1 MRSVTFGS
9 SGNPEASTGIG
20 GSRVEGAAAD
30 DGATVVSVGS
40 EGVGGAGRGRMGAG
54 GRARSTV
61 ASKRLR
67 LLLLHGNS
75 SAASLLLQ
83 ARGRDEAWWGWGLS
97 VFGSFVHFVD

>member
-1 MRSVTFGS
+1 MFDS
-9 SGNPEASTGIG
+9 SGNPGVSTGLG
-20 GSRVEGAAAD
+20 GPRVEVASAD
-30 DGATVVSVGS
+30 DAATAVSVGS

-54 GRARSTV
+54 GRGRSTV

-83 ARGRDEAWWGWGLS
+83 ARGRE
-97 VFGSFVHFVD
+97 

>member
-1 MRSVTFGS
+1 MFGS
-9 SGNPEASTGIG
+9 SGNPGVSTGVG

-30 DGATVVSVGS
+30 DGATIASVGS
-40 EGVGGAGRGRMGAG
+40 EGVGGVGRGRMGAG
-54 GRARSTV
+54 GRGRSTV

-83 ARGRDEAWWGWGLS
+83 AREQG
-97 VFGSFVHFVD
+97 